1 MTILSAIESTSS
13 ICTGITNYN
22 ALRNSGTYAGD
33 MLWNVL
39 IYPSL

>member
-13 ICTGITNYN
+13 MCTGITNYN

-33 MLWNVL
+33 IVWNVL